1 MSIKNEVDIIRKEN
15 LKLNKKDTKLVFET
29 LMKVYKSKIVN
40 EARNIMGYTLDVVVA
55 NMNGFNRLGN
65 SQNIYQKWGDNFYI
79 DFYNSVFCKEEV
91 DENGDL
97 VSNKSEAF
105 SEINELDSIKNIS
118 FSLKEIIDILHDF
131 FKNSTS
137 KSIYEIFLKIY
148 NENKKYNQ
156 KRLAIK

>member
-91 DENGDL
+91 
-97 VSNKSEAF
+97 
-105 SEINELDSIKNIS
+105 S
-118 FSLKEIIDILHDF
+118 F
-131 FKNSTS
+131 
-137 KSIYEIFLKIY
+137 
-148 NENKKYNQ
+148 Q
-156 KRLAIK
+156 GRKRLS

>member
-65 SQNIYQKWGDNFYI
+65 S
-79 DFYNSVFCKEEV
+79 
-91 DENGDL
+91 
-97 VSNKSEAF
+97 
-105 SEINELDSIKNIS
+105 
-118 FSLKEIIDILHDF
+118 
-131 FKNSTS
+131 
-137 KSIYEIFLKIY
+137 
-148 NENKKYNQ
+148 
-156 KRLAIK
+156 

>member
-65 SQNIYQKWGDNFYI
+65 SQNIYRKWR
-79 DFYNSVFCKEEV
+79 
-91 DENGDL
+91 
-97 VSNKSEAF
+97 F
-105 SEINELDSIKNIS
+105 S
-118 FSLKEIIDILHDF
+118 
-131 FKNSTS
+131 
-137 KSIYEIFLKIY
+137 
-148 NENKKYNQ
+148 
-156 KRLAIK
+156 